1 MPNRSHPSAML
12 LLALA
17 ATSLVVGCRQS
28 RPGDSGGAATGD
40 SLAAPGTGSARSN
53 ESLEHRRP
61 ADTTLPSRIH
71 GERGRD
77 TATH

>member
-1 MPNRSHPSAML
+1 MPNRSLPSAVL

-17 ATSLVVGCRQS
+17 ATSLGVGCRQA

-53 ESLEHRRP
+53 ESLERRRP

-71 GERGRD
+71 DARGRD
-77 TATH
+77 TATR